1 MQINELNET
10 RLRELAGIHAN
21 GDSRVLSVF
30 LNLDPAEFATPP
42 ARASEI
48 SSVIDAAHRR
58 VRESDGLSHDARKGL
73 EEDVDRAASFL
84 RGLSP
89 KGAHGFALFA
99 CGGADLF
106 EAIRLPSP
114 IETRAVINDAP
125 FVEPLVELL
134 GSGGNWMVVLVNRQ
148 TGRLLRG
155 DSHHFDELPA
165 IEDDVHGQH
174 SQGGWSQ
181 ARYQRSVD
189 EDVMDHLKN
198 VADAVFLRF
207 KRASFDHL
215 LLGGPGET
223 RSDFEGKLHPYL
235 RERLAGWIDID
246 VENSST
252 DDVARAA
259 RAKIDEHMAKD
270 ERDALDRLQEAV
282 AKKGRGAAGLEPT
295 LEALNERRVDTLLLM
310 ENFDSAGCT
319 CPQCGSVYAA
329 TGGNCPA
336 DGTTLDCRDNV
347 IENAMHLALEQS
359 ARVLVVRDED
369 NARELESHGGIAAVN
384 RF

>member
-1 MQINELNET
+1 MQINELNEN
-10 RLRELAGIHAN
+10 RLRELARMRPD
-21 GDSRVLSVF
+21 GDARVLSVF

-48 SSVIDAAHRR
+48 SSVIDDAHRR
-58 VRESDGLSHDARKGL
+58 VRENDGLSHAARKGL
-73 EEDVDRAASFL
+73 EEDLKRADAFL
-84 RGLSP
+84 RDLSP

-99 CGGADLF
+99 CDGAGLF
-106 EAIRLPSP
+106 EGIRLPRP
-114 IETRAVINDAP
+114 IETRAVINDSP

-134 GSGGNWMVVLVNRQ
+134 GAGGNWMVVLVNRQ
-148 TGRLLRG
+148 IGRLLRG
-155 DSHHFDELPA
+155 DGHNFQELAA
-165 IEDDVHGQH
+165 IQDDVHGQH

-207 KRASFDHL
+207 KRAQFDHL

-246 VENSST
+246 VENTSA
-252 DDVARAA
+252 DAVATCA
-259 RAKIDEHMAKD
+259 REKIDDHTRAS
-270 ERDALDRLQEAV
+270 EREALERVQEGV
-282 AKKGRGAAGLEPT
+282 AKQGRGVAGLDKT
-295 LEALNERRVDTLLLM
+295 LEALNERRVETLLLM

-319 CPQCGSVYAA
+319 CPQCGSVYSV

-336 DGTTLDCRDNV
+336 DGTALDCRDDLV
-347 IENAMHLALEQS
+347 DNAMHLALEQS
-359 ARVLVVRDED
+359 AGVLIVRDEE
-369 NARELESHGGIAAVN
+369 NGRELESHGGIAAVL